1 MLRNLIIRL
10 HCCFVIGD
18 LRVNLTL
25 SVIDDFRSLDDGISD
40 QSLRGDHDVVLLL
53 LLCDGLL
60 NSDVSGLESVFE
72 FLGEISFGELKSL
85 HPREAFLLEYS
96 IKSRLHISLN
106 SVQ

>member
-10 HCCFVIGD
+10 HCCFVISD

-25 SVIDDFRSLDDGISD
+25 SVIDDFGSLDNGIGN

-60 NSDVSGLESVFE
+60 NSDVSCLESVFE
-72 FLGEISFGELKSL
+72 FLGEISLGEL
-85 HPREAFLLEYS
+85 
-96 IKSRLHISLN
+96 
-106 SVQ
+106 